1 MPAISSSPGATG
13 EVSTIRGRIHI
24 KQLIEREARQVLEQ
38 SYMDRQLG
46 ELVSLVESILL
57 DVEQGEVLRT
67 GTYERDL
74 LAVARPRLDWKVN
87 K

>member
-38 SYMDRQLG
+38 SYMDRRLG

-74 LAVARPRLDWKVN
+74 LAVVRPRLDGKVN